1 MIIQRRLNDV
11 SIIIIEN
18 VIINMTHRCR
28 VCVMGRDPV
37 ERAKRAK
44 YQPPAMRVRG
54 VCYTKKSPFRY
65 NVVVQA

>member
-1 MIIQRRLNDV
+1 MFLERSAKVLL
-11 SIIIIEN
+11 SI
-18 VIINMTHRCR
+18 
-28 VCVMGRDPV
+28 MGRDPV